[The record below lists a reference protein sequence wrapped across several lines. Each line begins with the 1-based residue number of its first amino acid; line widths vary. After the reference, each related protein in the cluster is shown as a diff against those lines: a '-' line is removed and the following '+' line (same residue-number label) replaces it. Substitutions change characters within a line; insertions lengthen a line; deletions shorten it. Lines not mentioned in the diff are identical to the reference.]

1 MHIMVEL
8 TISEEEIHTMTGL
21 PLSQTFG
28 HDADEFP
35 ANADQV
41 SEGFEARRHLTDL
54 CYLVEKTFHSTSMF
68 DSVISR
74 TFCIN
79 FSIEIR
85 FCFTNANP
93 SDNLN

>member
-41 SEGFEARRHLTDL
+41 SEGFEARRHLTDFY
-54 CYLVEKTFHSTSMF
+54 YLLDSNMYFFHLFSLIFSSMA
-68 DSVISR
+68 V
-74 TFCIN
+74 
-79 FSIEIR
+79 
-85 FCFTNANP
+85 
-93 SDNLN
+93 

>member
-41 SEGFEARRHLTDL
+41 VRALKHGD
-54 CYLVEKTFHSTSMF
+54 
-68 DSVISR
+68 I
-74 TFCIN
+74 
-79 FSIEIR
+79 
-85 FCFTNANP
+85 
-93 SDNLN
+93 

>member
-54 CYLVEKTFHSTSMF
+54 CYLVYSDKTCFQLLF
-68 DSVISR
+68 YDSVISR
-74 TFCIN
+74 TFCTIL
-79 FSIEIR
+79 SM
-85 FCFTNANP
+85 
-93 SDNLN
+93 

>member
-41 SEGFEARRHLTDL
+41 SEDFEARRHLTDL
-54 CYLVEKTFHSTSMF
+54 CYLVDSNMCCFHLFSLIFSSMA
-68 DSVISR
+68 V
-74 TFCIN
+74 
-79 FSIEIR
+79 
-85 FCFTNANP
+85 
-93 SDNLN
+93 

>member
-35 ANADQV
+35 ANADFYV
-41 SEGFEARRHLTDL
+41 WL
-54 CYLVEKTFHSTSMF
+54 C
-68 DSVISR
+68 
-74 TFCIN
+74 
-79 FSIEIR
+79 
-85 FCFTNANP
+85 
-93 SDNLN
+93 NLPHILHKFFYRD